1 MNNTNRDDLFATP
14 TIFIDRHSTV
24 GLKTG
29 FYHVVTRNLELAYA
43 QGVKPGNAHYNAVAD
58 DFGNL
63 VRVPQ

>member
-43 QGVKPGNAHYNAVAD
+43 QG
-58 DFGNL
+58 
-63 VRVPQ
+63 